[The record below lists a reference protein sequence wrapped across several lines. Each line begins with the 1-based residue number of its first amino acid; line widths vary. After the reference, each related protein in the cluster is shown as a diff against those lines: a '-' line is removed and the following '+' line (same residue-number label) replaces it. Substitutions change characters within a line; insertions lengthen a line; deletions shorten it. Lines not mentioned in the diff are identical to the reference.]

1 MKEFDKKDIIDQDL
15 DFSKYISELVEQLR
29 NDKDVYDS
37 LKPFNFSVKE
47 VKDNIAKLTEYK
59 DDFNYCKNCPGIN
72 KCAKNNPLTSIRII
86 KEGNYVN
93 LQMSPC
99 KKMVDKMKIDS
110 NYICSDFPEEWKS
123 YSLNNLDLNT
133 NNRRLIIKNF
143 KDILNNKGHW
153 MYLKGSKRVGK
164 SFILAILANQ
174 FISLGYGKVAVASF
188 PKLVSSL
195 ADLSYKFKNDF
206 NNQMS
211 ILENA
216 PLLILDDFGDEYKN
230 EYIRDT
236 IVIPLLNERVSK
248 NLPTFFA
255 SEFSIKDVC
264 SMYNV
269 GKVSGSIRAK
279 QLQNI
284 LNSMC
289 EKEIDLGETAIY

>member
-1 MKEFDKKDIIDQDL
+1 MKEFDKKDIIGQDL
-15 DFSKYISELVEQLR
+15 DFSKYISELVAQLKD
-29 NDKDVYDS
+29 DKDVYDS

-72 KCAKNNPLTSIRII
+72 KCEKNNPLTSVRIV

-93 LQMSPC
+93 LQLSPC
-99 KKMVDKMKIDS
+99 KKMVEKMEIDS
-110 NYICSDFPEEWKS
+110 HYICSDFPDEWKS
-123 YSLNNLDLNT
+123 YSLSELDLNT

-143 KDILNNKGHW
+143 KDILNNSGHW

-164 SFILAILANQ
+164 SFILVILANQ
-174 FISLGYGKVAVASF
+174 FISSGYGKVAVASF
-188 PKLVSSL
+188 PKLVSFL
-195 ADLSYKFKNDF
+195 ADLSYKYKNDF
-206 NNQMS
+206 NNQMN
-211 ILENA
+211 ILSNV
-216 PLLILDDFGDEYKN
+216 PLLILDNFGDEYKN

-248 NLPTFFA
+248 KLPTFFA

-284 LNSMC
+284 LVSMC
-289 EKEIDLGETAIY
+289 EKEIDLGETSIY